1 MKKILRAAGLILVL
15 LLIYFAAQVIVSSGI
30 VIFKAIVIG
39 VQAAMSGVKPDSNA
53 IAKELTAF
61 IGTQVPW
68 IILVSVAL
76 TVPTYY
82 LFYRNR
88 KQELLAFVSLRS
100 IGIVS
105 IPVLVVFG
113 LSLNFVIEFLL
124 ELLRQIDF
132 MAPLFKN
139 YSEVS
144 GMIFGGGFAANLIAI
159 GVVGPIFEE
168 ILFRGLIFGELR
180 KITKVRLAI
189 VIQALLFGVYHLNVI
204 QGAYAFIIGLLLG
217 FVYYRSNSIIAPI
230 LVHITI
236 NTSSVFLTE
245 LMKSDI
251 PGGLAISVYAAC
263 FILFVAT
270 GTFILTSRSFKRSMD
285 NSLYETNRLPRLRA
299 GGNDH

>member
-39 VQAAMSGVKPDSNA
+39 VQAGISGVKPDSNA

-139 YSEVS
+139 YGEVS
-144 GMIFGGGFAANLIAI
+144 GMIFGGGFVANLIAI
-159 GVVGPIFEE
+159 GIVGPIFEE

-217 FVYYRSNSIIAPI
+217 FVYYRSNSIIAPMI
-230 LVHITI
+230 VHITI

-251 PGGLAISVYAAC
+251 PGGPAITVYAAC
-263 FILFVAT
+263 FILFAAT
-270 GTFILTSRSFKRSMD
+270 GAFILTSRSFKRSMD
-285 NSLYETNRLPRLRA
+285 NSLYDTNRLPRLQA
-299 GGNDH
+299 GENDL